1 MSVNKTEQSP
11 LKYSF
16 LLQAPELFWV
26 LLQIMIGMATRW
38 AALKLLKFCFSICQ
52 HQVANKIGL
61 CNPDLHLIPKVIH
74 GMFQSP
80 MQNPRYTDTKIY

>member
-1 MSVNKTEQSP
+1 
-11 LKYSF
+11 
-16 LLQAPELFWV
+16 
-26 LLQIMIGMATRW
+26 
-38 AALKLLKFCFSICQ
+38 
-52 HQVANKIGL
+52 VANKFGL